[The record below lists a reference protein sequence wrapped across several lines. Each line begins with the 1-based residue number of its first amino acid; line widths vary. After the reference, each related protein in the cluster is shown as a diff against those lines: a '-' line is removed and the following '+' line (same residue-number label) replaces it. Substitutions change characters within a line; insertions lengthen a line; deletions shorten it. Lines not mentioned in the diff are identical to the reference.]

1 MVENQ
6 HGTSERELVQT
17 LMLLGHA
24 RIADLAQAFGSRGPK
39 INGHANGDHD
49 ARNGL
54 IESEHHLN
62 SVLAHLIQAE
72 ILETVRPDSFRNP
85 SDVYREI
92 EDEVTKTGPG
102 EKATKV
108 KVEMQR
114 QIMERFRTFRD
125 QGKMLKRSLDHT
137 NGPSTKRRKLTNGG
151 SHNGHVDEYDAPQL
165 NVRWSFRYQAFHTNT
180 L

>member
-1 MVENQ
+1 
-6 HGTSERELVQT
+6 
-17 LMLLGHA
+17 MLLGHA

-39 INGHANGDHD
+39 MNGHSNGVRD

-62 SVLAHLIQAE
+62 SVLARLIQAE

-85 SDVYREI
+85 ADVYREI
-92 EDEVTKTGPG
+92 EDEVMKTGPG
-102 EKATKV
+102 EKATKM

-125 QGKMLKRSLDHT
+125 QGKMLKRSLDHM
-137 NGPSTKRRKLTNGG
+137 NGPSSKRRKLANGG
-151 SHNGHVDEYDAPQL
+151 TQNGHSDDYDAPQL
-165 NVRWSFRYQAFHTNT
+165 NVRWTFHDQAISTDNLRAQCCGQT
-180 L
+180 